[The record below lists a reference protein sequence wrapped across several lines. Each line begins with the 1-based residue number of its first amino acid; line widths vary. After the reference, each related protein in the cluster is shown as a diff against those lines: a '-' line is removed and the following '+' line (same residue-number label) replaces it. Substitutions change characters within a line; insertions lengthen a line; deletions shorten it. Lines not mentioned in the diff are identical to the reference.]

1 MSLKQRLAKVEKLA
15 SPKMLVSVDR
25 AIRHIQ
31 AEREFQERL
40 NQMKVE
46 YRVGEP
52 ASLLTSDEI
61 L

>member
-15 SPKMLVSVDR
+15 SPKALVAADW

-40 NQMKVE
+40 NQMKVK
-46 YRVGEP
+46 YPVGEP
-52 ASLLTSDEI
+52 VSHAYI
-61 L
+61 R